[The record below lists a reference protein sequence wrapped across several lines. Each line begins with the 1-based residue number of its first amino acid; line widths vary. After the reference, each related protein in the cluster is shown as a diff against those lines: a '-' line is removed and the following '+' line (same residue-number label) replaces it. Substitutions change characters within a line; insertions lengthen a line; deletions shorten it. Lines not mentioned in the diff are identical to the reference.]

1 MANTNDLTV
10 EQLKALVTPGGK
22 RDILEKTVTC
32 FNKYAEDFDINTP
45 LRKAHFL
52 AQLAHESDHFNTTVE
67 YGGRNKRYA
76 PWYGRGLIQTTWEGN
91 YISFYEWAV
100 EQDLNPPE
108 FFTPSGREAVAQ
120 FDWAFLCAIWYWNT
134 HKLNKLA
141 DADDV
146 RAITKAINGGYNGL
160 QDRIGYLNKAKK
172 IFGTKKNPVDTTEGK
187 IVTKGFKTIDVQNA
201 LNTRGLKV
209 DADGKM
215 GNQTIAA
222 IKAFQKLNDLVPDG
236 IVGDK
241 TAKALGLI

>member
-22 RDILEKTVTC
+22 REILEKTVTC

-67 YGGRNKRYA
+67 YGGKGKRYA
-76 PWYGRGLIQTTWEGN
+76 PWYGRGLIQTTWEEN

-100 EQDLNPPE
+100 KQDLNPPE
-108 FFTPSGREAVAQ
+108 FFTASGREAVAQ
-120 FDWAFLCAIWYWNT
+120 FDWAFLCAIWYWNS

-141 DADDV
+141 DDDNV

-172 IFGTKKNPVDTTEGK
+172 IFGAKKNVVDVAEGK
-187 IVTKGFKTIDVQNA
+187 VVSKGVKVIDVQKA
-201 LNTRGLKV
+201 LNTRGFKV
-209 DADGKM
+209 TEDNVSGV
-215 GNQTIAA
+215 QTIAA

-236 IVGDK
+236 IVDDK
-241 TAKALGLI
+241 TKTALGL